1 MRGKMTRYAVILLLI
16 LLFLLWMSV
25 MAGHASMVWSG

>member
-1 MRGKMTRYAVILLLI
+1 LVLILLI
-16 LLFLLWMSV
+16 LLWVSV